1 MVALILVR
9 MIILG
14 GVVFFSA
21 SARFVAAAMTGSL
34 GVMVRFVV
42 FFLENTVP
50 DTLDLCVLFT
60 HRFQHW

>member
-1 MVALILVR
+1 MVAVILVR

-21 SARFVAAAMTGSL
+21 SARFAAAAMTGSL

-42 FFLENTVP
+42 FFFGKHCP
-50 DTLDLCVLFT
+50 
-60 HRFQHW
+60 